1 MDQEFEIGEIVEISG
16 MIAGVE
22 IQENDQCHSCGAR
35 MICRPGAS
43 GKRMLYLK
51 NTLNAQVGDRIYI
64 EQSDKNQLKL
74 AFMQY
79 GLPMFGFIG
88 AIIIANLFISETVL
102 GIPAEIWQFLIGLGM
117 LGVIGVFIRLW
128 CARKAA
134 ADFSVFSMKEICRQ
148 IQRFD

>member
-1 MDQEFEIGEIVEISG
+1 MDQEFETGEIVEIIG
-16 MIAGVE
+16 IIAGVE
-22 IQENDQCHSCGAR
+22 LQENDQCHSCGAK

-51 NTLNAQVGDRIYI
+51 NTLNARVGDRILI

-79 GLPMFGFIG
+79 GLPMFGFI
-88 AIIIANLFISETVL
+88 AAVIIANLFISETVL
-102 GIPAEIWQFLIGLGM
+102 GIPAEIWQFVIGLSV
-117 LGVIGVFIRLW
+117 LGIIGVFIRLW

-134 ADFSVFSMKEICRQ
+134 ADFSVFSMKKICQ
-148 IQRFD
+148 